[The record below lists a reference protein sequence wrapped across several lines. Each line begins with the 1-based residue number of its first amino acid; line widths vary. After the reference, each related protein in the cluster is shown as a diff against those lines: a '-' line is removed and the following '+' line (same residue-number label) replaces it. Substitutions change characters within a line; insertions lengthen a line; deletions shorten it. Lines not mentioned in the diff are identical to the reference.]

1 MAKWGHTFKAF
12 IIIFDKKNIFAIAI
26 LQDTFIDIKDI

>member
-12 IIIFDKKNIFAIAI
+12 IIVTKTPFDLLKINKRTNKRISSR
-26 LQDTFIDIKDI
+26 

>member
-12 IIIFDKKNIFAIAI
+12 IIVTKTPFDLLKINKRTNKPISSR
-26 LQDTFIDIKDI
+26 